1 MSSTIATTIVLVV
14 SPSLKPDGGKAHS
27 TRGQLFDGRVGA
39 QSIVKRSATPFCAA
53 ARALLAEGIDPTTKL
68 VMRRDG
74 SSHDGLRSTLGVAA
88 KLTVADGTGKP
99 IFLPWVDLRQT
110 WLFPASIGPHGRE
123 TGEPAVQDPTPQS
136 VSRSRPHEDLRW

>member
-14 SPSLKPDGGKAHS
+14 SPSLKPDGGKAYS
-27 TRGQLFDGRVGA
+27 TRGQLFDGRVA

-74 SSHDGLRSTLGVAA
+74 SSHDGLRSTVEVAA

-123 TGEPAVQDPTPQS
+123 TGEPAVQVPDAPQRIQEPTA
-136 VSRSRPHEDLRW
+136 